1 MAQPFGVEHFPID
14 PALSLPA
21 APPKRQTLPDFAIGL
36 TFFITITIAMCAW
49 LYVLFLLLRAAI
61 VWLGA

>member
-61 VWLGA
+61 VWLWA

>member
-21 APPKRQTLPDFAIGL
+21 TSAKRGALPDFAIGL
-36 TFFITITIAMCAW
+36 TFFVTITTAMCGW